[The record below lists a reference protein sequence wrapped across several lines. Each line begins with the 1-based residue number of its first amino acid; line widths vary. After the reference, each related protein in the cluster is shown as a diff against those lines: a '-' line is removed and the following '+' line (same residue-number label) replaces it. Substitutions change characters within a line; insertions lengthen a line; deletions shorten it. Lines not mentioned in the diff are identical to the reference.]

1 LAWTQE
7 DLAKAAHV
15 SIPTVKRLEASDGPL
30 GGRSKTVEKLQGA
43 LEATCIDFIAGD
55 GGGPGVRLQGRKAL
69 VSRTRT
75 LEDDRNNVNSN
86 YYAVP
91 MKAIQL
97 RMARAAVG
105 WGVRELAEKA
115 GVTANT
121 VTRIEN
127 GADAKQS
134 TMDKLQLALEA
145 AGVEFTHGDQPGV
158 RLTKSAAARS
168 RDPAG
173 ASKRMAAT
181 KAVGGKAADK
191 KR

>member
-1 LAWTQE
+1 
-7 DLAKAAHV
+7 
-15 SIPTVKRLEASDGPL
+15 
-30 GGRSKTVEKLQGA
+30 
-43 LEATCIDFIAGD
+43 
-55 GGGPGVRLQGRKAL
+55 
-69 VSRTRT
+69 
-75 LEDDRNNVNSN
+75 
-86 YYAVP
+86 

-134 TMDKLQLALEA
+134 TMDSLQRALEA
-145 AGVEFTHGDQPGV
+145 SGVEFTNGDQAGV
-158 RLTKSAAARS
+158 RLTKSAAAQPVRPARS
-168 RDPAG
+168 P
-173 ASKRMAAT
+173 KRTVSAT
-181 KAVGGKAADK
+181 AVPGKTAKATEK